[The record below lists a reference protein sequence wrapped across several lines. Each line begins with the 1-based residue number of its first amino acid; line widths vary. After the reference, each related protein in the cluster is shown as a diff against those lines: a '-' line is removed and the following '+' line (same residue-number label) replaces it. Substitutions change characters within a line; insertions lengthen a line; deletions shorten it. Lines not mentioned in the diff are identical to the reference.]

1 MRAYYS
7 ASLADFL
14 NHSDDKISGQLANND
29 PNMELLRLQRNA
41 WKEQI
46 RILKKDIEA
55 LKDYQPVQIAFEYGI
70 PRMGKRVDLILF
82 IEGVIFVV
90 EFKIG
95 EREYNRG
102 AIDQVVGYAL
112 DLKDFHKLSHRL
124 DIVPVL
130 IATKADSYKNEI
142 RKYDAKDNVYF
153 PLRCNEK
160 NYLDYIK
167 EVMKQANKYDISPT
181 EWVESPYHPTPN
193 IIEAAQAL
201 YAKHSVDEI
210 SRTDATAQNLKLTAD
225 TVNEIIEKSEKTNT
239 KSICFI
245 TGIPG
250 AGKTLAGLNIATK
263 NYCEHNGK
271 HAIFLSGNLPLV
283 QVLQEAL
290 ARDSVLRAKEKG
302 IKITKEVA
310 LREAKTFIQSL
321 HLFRDEYLAEGQ
333 PHETIAIFD
342 EAQRSWTMAKTETFL
357 RKKKD
362 ISSFN
367 QSEPEF
373 LISVLDRHKKWAVII
388 CLIGSGQEIHDGE
401 AGIGEWFSAIDKS
414 FSAWKIYVSEE
425 LNREEYDRFSFENI
439 ETKEGLH
446 LATSIRSYRSEYV
459 SEFINEMLEKGAM
472 QAKVV
477 WDKIEKYPIVI
488 TRDINKAKQWIND
501 KTKPSQRSGIVA
513 ASSGGRLRP
522 CGVNVKEKI
531 DPKVWFLNNVDD
543 VRSSNFLELVAT
555 EFDIQGLELDWVC
568 VAWDADLRR
577 LESEWK
583 YHNFTGADWRNVRD
597 KNRRK
602 YLLNS
607 YRVLLT
613 RARQGMVIF
622 VPEGDINDLTRKPEW
637 YDSIYNYL
645 LSCGIEKLEEF

>member
-1 MRAYYS
+1 
-7 ASLADFL
+7 
-14 NHSDDKISGQLANND
+14 
-29 PNMELLRLQRNA
+29 
-41 WKEQI
+41 
-46 RILKKDIEA
+46 
-55 LKDYQPVQIAFEYGI
+55 
-70 PRMGKRVDLILF
+70 
-82 IEGVIFVV
+82 
-90 EFKIG
+90 
-95 EREYNRG
+95 
-102 AIDQVVGYAL
+102 
-112 DLKDFHKLSHRL
+112 
-124 DIVPVL
+124 
-130 IATKADSYKNEI
+130 
-142 RKYDAKDNVYF
+142 
-153 PLRCNEK
+153 
-160 NYLDYIK
+160 
-167 EVMKQANKYDISPT
+167 MKQANKYDISPT

-401 AGIGEWFSAIDKS
+401 AGIGEWFSAID
-414 FSAWKIYVSEE
+414 
-425 LNREEYDRFSFENI
+425 
-439 ETKEGLH
+439 
-446 LATSIRSYRSEYV
+446 
-459 SEFINEMLEKGAM
+459 
-472 QAKVV
+472 
-477 WDKIEKYPIVI
+477 
-488 TRDINKAKQWIND
+488 
-501 KTKPSQRSGIVA
+501 
-513 ASSGGRLRP
+513 
-522 CGVNVKEKI
+522 
-531 DPKVWFLNNVDD
+531 
-543 VRSSNFLELVAT
+543 
-555 EFDIQGLELDWVC
+555 
-568 VAWDADLRR
+568 
-577 LESEWK
+577 
-583 YHNFTGADWRNVRD
+583 
-597 KNRRK
+597 
-602 YLLNS
+602 
-607 YRVLLT
+607 
-613 RARQGMVIF
+613 
-622 VPEGDINDLTRKPEW
+622 
-637 YDSIYNYL
+637 
-645 LSCGIEKLEEF
+645 